1 MVGAAFAMLALLSY
15 GLFMVMGGM
24 FEERPRVLRLFVW
37 AIALPYLANTAGW
50 LLTELGRAPWVVYG
64 VMKIED
70 AISTTVSWG
79 SVLATLIFYTLIY
92 GALIV
97 AEVYLLVKF
106 AKAGPAD
113 DVSPIDAAGE
123 PDASQFGDLA

>member
-1 MVGAAFAMLALLSY
+1 
-15 GLFMVMGGM
+15 
-24 FEERPRVLRLFVW
+24 
-37 AIALPYLANTAGW
+37 
-50 LLTELGRAPWVVYG
+50 
-64 VMKIED
+64 
-70 AISTTVSWG
+70 
-79 SVLATLIFYTLIY
+79 VLATLIFYTLIY